1 MPDTLRDARSGAT
14 GRGSPRALSIGS
26 SSRLLTALGTS
37 AALFALSACQG
48 QITGT
53 PLSGVSSASTGASTG
68 TGSSSTQTPDQV
80 LASAMCKAPSPG
92 RAPLRRLSNAEYRN
106 TITDLLGDSTT
117 TEALVASAIS
127 TFPSETESLGFRNNA
142 DYLGV
147 SDLVAQGYM
156 DAAQQF
162 LDPIATNQSL
172 LSCTPV
178 AGAELDCGTTFIQT
192 FGKRAFRRPL
202 SDAEMTQYEAIFS
215 ASLKAYDF
223 DTAIRS
229 TAFAMLQSPNF
240 LYRVEYGVPQSGAAY
255 TQPSPYEM
263 ANRLSYLFWQSMPD
277 QALFD
282 AADAG
287 QLSTPDQIKAQ
298 AQRLLADPK
307 ASRLLEYFD
316 QWLGTDTLPTAFVR
330 DPTIYPNLDP
340 NLVPLLQ
347 QETRAFVSDVLSR
360 PEGSLTDLLT
370 APYTFANAELAK
382 HYGLT
387 GVTGTDFTRVD
398 APGRSGVLT
407 QGMLLAR
414 DKATRTSIVRR
425 GLKIRLDVLCEKVN
439 APPPNVNVNL
449 DTSDATGQ
457 TQRQRLEMHRQN
469 PSCSGC
475 HDLMD
480 PIGVVFEGFD
490 AVGRARTVDEQGQPV
505 DTTSSLSDTD
515 DANGPMNNPTDLGQL
530 LAKSEEVR
538 TCYVTKSFQFFYGRD
553 VDTPDACSMAQ
564 LLKSFKGNAY
574 SLSELLVALT
584 QTDAFLYR
592 PVQSSEAP

>member
-14 GRGSPRALSIGS
+14 GRGSPRALGTGS
-26 SSRLLTALGTS
+26 SSRLLTALGMG
-37 AALFALSACQG
+37 AALVALSACQG
-48 QITGT
+48 QLTGT

-68 TGSSSTQTPDQV
+68 TGSGSTQTPDQV

-106 TITDLLGDSTT
+106 TITDLLGDSTA

-162 LDPIATNQSL
+162 LDPIATNQNL
-172 LSCTPV
+172 LTCAPV

-215 ASLKAYDF
+215 ASMKAYDF

-229 TAFAMLQSPNF
+229 TAFALLQSPNF
-240 LYRVEYGVPQSGAAY
+240 LYRVEYGVPQTGAAY

-347 QETRAFVSDVLSR
+347 EETRAFVSDVER
-360 PEGSLTDLLT
+360 QPRHVGRDGSNP
-370 APYTFANAELAK
+370 AA
-382 HYGLT
+382 
-387 GVTGTDFTRVD
+387 
-398 APGRSGVLT
+398 APGSAPSKSVVL
-407 QGMLLAR
+407 
-414 DKATRTSIVRR
+414 
-425 GLKIRLDVLCEKVN
+425 GL
-439 APPPNVNVNL
+439 
-449 DTSDATGQ
+449 S
-457 TQRQRLEMHRQN
+457 
-469 PSCSGC
+469 
-475 HDLMD
+475 
-480 PIGVVFEGFD
+480 
-490 AVGRARTVDEQGQPV
+490 
-505 DTTSSLSDTD
+505 
-515 DANGPMNNPTDLGQL
+515 
-530 LAKSEEVR
+530 
-538 TCYVTKSFQFFYGRD
+538 
-553 VDTPDACSMAQ
+553 
-564 LLKSFKGNAY
+564 
-574 SLSELLVALT
+574 
-584 QTDAFLYR
+584 
-592 PVQSSEAP
+592 